1 MLGDLEARLA
11 AIVAGVTGRPDLTV
25 GAGPPLVPGAGEGRV
40 AIALSSFTPTSG
52 FSPGYTTILD
62 PTTAPKSR
70 RVLPVRLNAT
80 LAFLRRPSDDGDDD
94 ARNAARAKLLEDI
107 SAVAHL
113 LADPSV
119 GNGDAFATGG
129 SDQGFRV
136 WRSALTGGTSTAA
149 PNAAGDLT
157 GSLTLELDAEIW
169 PALPPPSDE
178 GLIVTPV
185 PDVTV
190 LAS

>member
-11 AIVAGVTGRPDLTV
+11 AIVAAGVTDRADLTV
-25 GAGPPLVPGAGEGRV
+25 GAGPPLDAGAGQV
-40 AIALSSFTPTSG
+40 AIALGSFTPTSG

-62 PTTAPKSR
+62 PTTAPKTR
-70 RVLPVRLNAT
+70 RFLPVRLNAT
-80 LAFLRRPSDDGDDD
+80 LTFLRRPSADND
-94 ARNAARAKLLEDI
+94 AARGSARTALLEDI

-136 WRSALTGGTSTAA
+136 WRSALVGGTPSAA

-169 PALPPPSDE
+169 PALPPSDE
-178 GLIVTPV
+178 GVIVTPV
-185 PDVTV
+185 PDVKV

>member
-25 GAGPPLVPGAGEGRV
+25 GAGPSLVPEAGEGRV
-40 AIALSSFTPTSG
+40 AIALGSFTPTSG

-80 LAFLRRPSDDGDDD
+80 LAFLRRPSAADDD

-113 LADPSV
+113 LADPGV

-136 WRSALTGGTSTAA
+136 WRSVLAGGTSTAA
-149 PNAAGDLT
+149 PNEAGDLT

-169 PALPPPSDE
+169 PVQPPSDE
-178 GLIVTPV
+178 GVIVAPA
-185 PDVTV
+185 PKVTV
-190 LAS
+190 LSS